1 MNIESSSRDPQSS
14 ASASGADVC
23 LSIISAMAR
32 NRVIGRDNDLP
43 WRLPEDMQH
52 FMRSTLGKPV
62 IMGRKTYESM
72 GKPLPGRCN
81 IVVSRSLPPPAGV
94 KIAKSL
100 EQALQQA
107 KAGCSGSGVDEYFV
121 IGGAQLYAASLPLAQ
136 RLYLTWVH
144 ADVAGD
150 TFFPKFD
157 LAAWREVQR
166 QDFPA
171 SAKRTYPFSIVT
183 YERAPASR

>member
-1 MNIESSSRDPQSS
+1 MNNENSSRDPQSTA
-14 ASASGADVC
+14 ASAGGTGVF
-23 LSIISAMAR
+23 SIISAMAR
-32 NRVIGRDNDLP
+32 NRVIGRGNGLP
-43 WRLPEDMQH
+43 WRLPEDMRH

-72 GKPLPGRCN
+72 GQPLPGRCN
-81 IVVSRSLPPPAGV
+81 IVVSRSLPPPVGV

-100 EQALQQA
+100 EQARQQA
-107 KAGCSGSGVDEYFV
+107 EAWCRGSGVDEYFV

-144 ADVAGD
+144 ADVEGD

-171 SAKRTYPFSIVT
+171 SAKRSYPFSIVT